1 LDYPVTARI
10 VLGMLA
16 IAHHFED
23 AGHYKS
29 FLPFWSSRT

>member
-29 FLPFWSSRT
+29 